1 MDQGQG
7 DDTNQYFISEIS
19 TRLRDVEERI
29 KLIKER
35 THVLGKNFVE
45 TKQESIEEIKNIKQR
60 LSKIEEDIEK
70 IKSASN
76 FLIKETGKYAKKE
89 ELALIERMLKD
100 FQPLEFVRIKD
111 LNDILPQRINKQKNI
126 NSKNIK

>member
-1 MDQGQG
+1 MDQNQG
-7 DDTNQYFISEIS
+7 VDTNQYFASEIS
-19 TRLRDVEERI
+19 TRLRDVEERV

-45 TKQESIEEIKNIKQR
+45 IKQDNIEEIKNIKQR

-76 FLIKETGKYAKKE
+76 FLIKENGKYVKKE

-100 FQPLEFVRIKD
+100 FQPLEFVRMKD
-111 LNDILPQRINKQKNI
+111 LNEIMPQRINKQKNI
-126 NSKNIK
+126 NSRNIR